1 MRVFV
6 FIILSLIVVAVLLV
20 LRRWPPYRPRVHT
33 IDTVD
38 LFRLADARRAGT
50 SSHQRQA
57 RWAVAIVIA
66 IVLVALFWHLL
77 SRGG

>member
-6 FIILSLIVVAVLLV
+6 FIVLSLIVVAVLLV

-38 LFRLADARRAGT
+38 LFRLADARRGGPSRRRGRA
-50 SSHQRQA
+50 
-57 RWAVAIVIA
+57 WAVAIVIA
-66 IVLVALFWHLL
+66 IVLVALSWHL